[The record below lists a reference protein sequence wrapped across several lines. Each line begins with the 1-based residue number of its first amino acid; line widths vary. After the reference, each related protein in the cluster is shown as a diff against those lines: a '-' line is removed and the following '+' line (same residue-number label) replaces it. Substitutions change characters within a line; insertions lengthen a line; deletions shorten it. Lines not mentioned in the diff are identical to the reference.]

1 MTVALNR
8 PQQHGPVSDHVADS
22 PAASQ
27 PAHEPVETVD
37 SERVDVDE
45 LFRRM
50 ADSADEVER
59 QRWRRRIITACMPI
73 ADRIAWRF
81 VGRGEPPED
90 LLQVARIGLIHTV
103 DRFDPSRGHFLS
115 LAVPT
120 IRGEL
125 KRYFRDNTWTVRVP
139 RRMQETQMRMRDA
152 VNSLSQRLCRAPT
165 TEELA
170 EELDVSADELAES
183 QNVNWAYQPLSLDSP
198 VGATDSAPNDTLGSL
213 QGFDD
218 PRLGHVEDLM
228 VVHDALAELDARR
241 RAVVAMI
248 FFECL
253 TQREVAQRLNVSQ
266 VQISRLLN
274 DTLCR
279 IRQRIGTEKPAA

>member
-1 MTVALNR
+1 MTAALNR
-8 PQQHGPVSDHVADS
+8 PQPRGPVTIQFPDP
-22 PAASQ
+22 PAASA
-27 PAHEPVETVD
+27 PRYEPIETAA
-37 SERVDVDE
+37 SERVDIDE

-50 ADSADEVER
+50 AESGDDVER
-59 QRWRRRIITACMPI
+59 QRWRRRIITCCMPI

-152 VNSLSQRLCRAPT
+152 VNTLAQRLCRAPT
-165 TEELA
+165 NEELA
-170 EELDVSADELAES
+170 EELDVSAEELAES
-183 QNVNWAYQPLSLDSP
+183 QTVNWAYQPLSLDSP
-198 VGATDSAPNDTLGSL
+198 VGAADSHPNDTLGSL
-213 QGFDD
+213 QGADD
-218 PRLGHVEDLM
+218 PRLRQVEDLM
-228 VVHDALAELDARR
+228 VVHDALAELDPRR
-241 RAVVAMI
+241 RAVVGMI
-248 FFECL
+248 FFDCL

-266 VQISRLLN
+266 VQVSRLLN
-274 DTLCR
+274 DTLSR
-279 IRQRIGTEKPAA
+279 IRQRVCSELPAA

>member
-1 MTVALNR
+1 MTVALSR
-8 PQQHGPVSDHVADS
+8 PQPPGPVTAQAADR
-22 PAASQ
+22 PAA
-27 PAHEPVETVD
+27 PPPEHEPVETVA
-37 SERVDVDE
+37 SERIDIDE

-50 ADSADEVER
+50 ADSSDDVER

-103 DRFDPSRGHFLS
+103 DRFDPNRGHFLS

-139 RRMQETQMRMRDA
+139 RRMQETQMRLRDA
-152 VNSLSQRLCRAPT
+152 VNTLSQRLCRAPT
-165 TEELA
+165 NDELA
-170 EELDVSADELAES
+170 RELDVSPEELAES
-183 QNVNWAYQPLSLDSP
+183 QNANWAYQPLSLDSP
-198 VGATDSAPNDTLGSL
+198 VGAAESTTNDTLGSL
-213 QGFDD
+213 QGCDD

-228 VVHDALAELDARR
+228 VVHDALAELDPRR
-241 RAVVAMI
+241 RAVVGMI
-248 FFECL
+248 FFDCL

-279 IRQRIGTEKPAA
+279 IRQRVCSELPAA